1 MPVHCS
7 PNMSQE
13 FTGWKGGE
21 FTMSKRTPVW
31 VSNSGVASNSAVIEI
46 VDDGYQVIIM
56 TGYRKF

>member
-1 MPVHCS
+1 
-7 PNMSQE
+7 MSQE